1 MEAVI
6 LILSDARGMYIP
18 RDFLT
23 DYLGN
28 IAEDHCTAWG
38 LTTDN
43 SDWWQDAV
51 SPCSEHYWD
60 CWDWILDNAQYTTP
74 DGDIYRLYQEGDLW
88 GICYEKMTDEEKK
101 NFGFDC

>member
-6 LILSDARGMYIP
+6 YILSEARGHYTP

-23 DYLGN
+23 DDLGN

-38 LTTDN
+38 LTADN
-43 SDWWQDAV
+43 SDWWEGAID
-51 SPCSEHYWD
+51 PDNDDYWE
-60 CWDWILDNAQYTTP
+60 CWDWILDNAKYTTA
-74 DGDIYRLYQEGDLW
+74 DGDIYRLYQDGDLW

-101 NFGFDC
+101 NFGFN

>member
-6 LILSDARGMYIP
+6 YILSSARGIFIP

-23 DYLGN
+23 DDLGS

-38 LTTDN
+38 LTADN
-43 SDWWQDAV
+43 RDWWEDAV
-51 SPCSEHYWD
+51 DPYSEHYWE
-60 CWDWILDNAQYTTP
+60 CWDWILANAKYTTSE
-74 DGDIYRLYQEGDLW
+74 GDIYRLHQDGDLW

-101 NFGFDC
+101 NFGFD

>member
-6 LILSDARGMYIP
+6 LILSGARGNFIP

-23 DYLGN
+23 DCWGD

-43 SDWWQDAV
+43 SEWWTDAV
-51 SPCSEHYWD
+51 DPHSDNYWD
-60 CWDWILDNAQYTTP
+60 CWSGIIDNAKYVTP
-74 DGDIYRLYQEGDLW
+74 EGDIYRLYQDGDLW
-88 GICYEKMTDEEKK
+88 AVCYEKMTTEEKE
-101 NFGFDC
+101 NFGFD